1 MTAQVAKPH
10 IKTKSKTKPRK
21 RKLNTTKVI
30 KLYKQGVIPSDIA
43 KQQGVAISTV
53 TRYLETIKPQ
63 LSEIQKYSDLKA
75 DALCLSQLKLQTI
88 SNTILDEW
96 MADPEKLRS
105 QDMRL
110 QKEVLVAVQGAK
122 TYEHAA
128 ERLERGQSTENVHQL
143 VDVIQRIKAQDE
155 GSNATSKL

>member
-1 MTAQVAKPH
+1 MTL
-10 IKTKSKTKPRK
+10 KTKRKP

-30 KLYKQGVIPSDIA
+30 QLYKQGVIPSDIA
-43 KQQGVAISTV
+43 KQQGVAVSTV

-96 MADPEKLRS
+96 IADPEKLRQ

-110 QKEVLVAVQGAK
+110 QKEVLIAVQGAK
-122 TYEHAA
+122 TYEHQA
-128 ERLERGQSTENVHQL
+128 ERLERDQSTSNVAQIIGL
-143 VDVIQRIKAQDE
+143 VQRIKQQDE
-155 GSNATSKL
+155 GLSTGK